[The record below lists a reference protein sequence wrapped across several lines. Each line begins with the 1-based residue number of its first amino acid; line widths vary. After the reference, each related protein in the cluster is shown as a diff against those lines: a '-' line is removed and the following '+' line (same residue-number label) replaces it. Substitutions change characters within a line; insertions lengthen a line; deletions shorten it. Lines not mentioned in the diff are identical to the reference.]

1 MIIFAESLL
10 KNKIFYESQGENQEI
25 LFDYQFFA

>member
-1 MIIFAESLL
+1 MIIFATSLL
-10 KNKIFYESQGENQEI
+10 KNNFFYESQGKNQEI